1 MAEATLNQQ
10 SLASSEPKAMRKQTN
25 PIDAVAQSHVVRHL
39 ARLVGL
45 AAAVAIGM
53 VVVCRAQLCSTLCK
67 YVRSGFSPD
76 RRRVNGERN

>member
-10 SLASSEPKAMRKQTN
+10 SLQSSDSGAMVRQTN
-25 PIDAVAQSHVVRHL
+25 PIDAVAQSHVVRHF

-53 VVVCRAQLCSTLCK
+53 VVMNLFVACHKQMSM
-67 YVRSGFSPD
+67 VRSRSVRGL
-76 RRRVNGERN
+76 